1 MTMASVPTPRGRP
14 GPPSRSL
21 PSNPRLLSLCLLAP
35 CVAVLCVPLYAGAS
49 PSLLGVPFFYWY
61 QLAWALIS
69 PLLLVVAY
77 AGFNRPRAIGA
88 A

>member
-1 MTMASVPTPRGRP
+1 MASVPTPRGRP
-14 GPPSRSL
+14 GPPSRTPHRNS
-21 PSNPRLLSLCLLAP
+21 RLLSLCLLAP
-35 CVAVLCVPLYAGAS
+35 CVAVLCVPLYAGAT

-77 AGFNRPRAIGA
+77 SSLNRPRPIGA
-88 A
+88 V